1 MQFDIIDP
9 NVSTAMNVAMVI
21 ANIINLAYNIPQ
33 MIKTYKLRTTSDIS
47 GWFLFLRM
55 VGNGIWIGYAVEIGS
70 LMMLTNNIVTVV
82 SSVFIGYFKLL
93 EDYEQRNL
101 EPLLEVALR

>member
-93 EDYEQRNL
+93 EYYEQRNL